1 MDKKYAIFISIMT
14 IFLISSSYA
23 FLTNDVNSTKDTD
36 NISKD
41 INNIPKD
48 INNISKNTNNSVN
61 EFVNVNNAGVDKTV
75 NLESKMNIL
84 NPISEIINN
93 NPPADR
99 LYTVDG
105 RTFFEGYDENN
116 NKIVGER
123 FGITS
128 HEYFVD
134 EEGNHV
140 IVVSDNSEDNI
151 NSEDYNL
158 ESLDFIPDIPNNPE
172 YIEHIVIG

>member
-75 NLESKMNIL
+75 NLESKMNML
-84 NPISEIINN
+84 NPISEINN

-99 LYTVDG
+99 IYTVDG
-105 RTFFEGYDENN
+105 KTFFEGYDGNN
-116 NKIVGER
+116 NKIVGEIFDETHR
-123 FGITS
+123 
-128 HEYFVD
+128 EYFVD
-134 EEGNHV
+134 EDGNHV
-140 IVVSDNSEDNI
+140 VIVSDDSENNI
-151 NSEDYNL
+151 NPEDYNL
-158 ESLDFIPDIPNNPE
+158 NNHDSIPDIPYDPE
-172 YIEHIVIG
+172 YIVIG